1 MSALKIAL
9 TGGIAC
15 GKSSVSQIFKKLG
28 VPIIDLDVIARTVVE
43 TNTQGL
49 VELVAH
55 FGNGILNDD
64 QTLNRQALR
73 QQLFKNSENQQ
84 VIEEILHPKILE
96 KMQTDIKKLN
106 AHLVI
111 VEVPLLVEQ
120 NLSPLFDRAIVVD
133 CSEENQLKRLL
144 KREKLDEKLAKT
156 MIATQAS
163 REQRLALSEKLPTDI
178 LENNSEIFE
187 MEQKVQDLAKNYLIC
202 KRFTVVPPIKCSVM
216 ISSISSSSMY

>member
-96 KMQTDIKKLN
+96 KMQTDIEKLN
-106 AHLVI
+106 TQLVI

-120 NLSPLFDRAIVVD
+120 NLSHLFDRAIVVD
-133 CSEENQLKRLL
+133 CSEGNQLKRLL

-187 MEQKVQDLAKNYLIC
+187 MEQKVQDLAKKLLNL
-202 KRFTVVPPIKCSVM
+202 
-216 ISSISSSSMY
+216 

>member
-1 MSALKIAL
+1 MTTLKIAL

-96 KMQTDIKKLN
+96 KMQTDIEKLN
-106 AHLVI
+106 TQLVI

-120 NLSPLFDRAIVVD
+120 NLSHLFDRAIVVD

-144 KREKLDEKLAKT
+144 KREKLDENLAKT
-156 MIATQAS
+156 MIAAQVS
-163 REQRLALSEKLPTDI
+163 REQRLALSEKLPTDVI
-178 LENNSEIFE
+178 ENNSEIFDI
-187 MEQKVQDLAKNYLIC
+187 EQKAQDLYQKLINL
-202 KRFTVVPPIKCSVM
+202 
-216 ISSISSSSMY
+216 

>member
-64 QTLNRQALR
+64 QTLNRQHCVNNCLKIAKINKLLR
-73 QQLFKNSENQQ
+73 KFCIQKYWKKCKPTSKNS
-84 VIEEILHPKILE
+84 
-96 KMQTDIKKLN
+96 T
-106 AHLVI
+106 
-111 VEVPLLVEQ
+111 
-120 NLSPLFDRAIVVD
+120 LSW
-133 CSEENQLKRLL
+133 
-144 KREKLDEKLAKT
+144 
-156 MIATQAS
+156 
-163 REQRLALSEKLPTDI
+163 
-178 LENNSEIFE
+178 
-187 MEQKVQDLAKNYLIC
+187 
-202 KRFTVVPPIKCSVM
+202 
-216 ISSISSSSMY
+216 

>member
-1 MSALKIAL
+1 MSTLKIAL

-73 QQLFKNSENQQ
+73 QQLFQNSENQQ

-96 KMQTDIKKLN
+96 KMQTDIEKLN
-106 AHLVI
+106 TRLVV
-111 VEVPLLVEQ
+111 VEVSLLAEQ
-120 NLSPLFDRAIVVD
+120 NLSNLFDRAIVVD
-133 CSEENQLKRLL
+133 CNEENQLKRLL

-156 MIATQAS
+156 MIAAQAS
-163 REQRLALSEKLPTDI
+163 RKQRLALSEKLPTDI

-187 MEQKVQDLAKNYLIC
+187 MEQKVQDLAKKLLNL
-202 KRFTVVPPIKCSVM
+202 
-216 ISSISSSSMY
+216 

>member
-96 KMQTDIKKLN
+96 KMQTDIEKLN
-106 AHLVI
+106 TQLVI

-120 NLSPLFDRAIVVD
+120 NLSHLFDRAIVVD

-144 KREKLDEKLAKT
+144 KREKLDENLAKT
-156 MIATQAS
+156 MIAAQVS
-163 REQRLALSEKLPTDI
+163 REQRLALSEKLPTDVI
-178 LENNSEIFE
+178 ENNSEIFDI
-187 MEQKVQDLAKNYLIC
+187 EQKAQDLYQKLIN
-202 KRFTVVPPIKCSVM
+202 M
-216 ISSISSSSMY
+216 

>member
-1 MSALKIAL
+1 MTTLKIAL

-96 KMQTDIKKLN
+96 KMQTDIEKLN
-106 AHLVI
+106 TQLVI

-120 NLSPLFDRAIVVD
+120 NLSHLFDRAIVVD

-163 REQRLALSEKLPTDI
+163 REQRLALSEKLPTDVI
-178 LENNSEIFE
+178 ENNSEIFDI
-187 MEQKVQDLAKNYLIC
+187 EQKAQDLYQKLINL
-202 KRFTVVPPIKCSVM
+202 
-216 ISSISSSSMY
+216 